1 MSQIASFYLIKITSG
16 RSCPT
21 VTAPARSIWPS
32 GTGVRA
38 NWIWMSVF
46 LLPRRKTPWTALCWR
61 RAGVSTAGSSA
72 GAGSPG
78 AGR

>member
-1 MSQIASFYLIKITSG
+1 MSQIASFYLIKNTSG

-38 NWIWMSVF
+38 NWIWMPFSCSPDGRHPG
-46 LLPRRKTPWTALCWR
+46 LRSAGG